1 MGETPTGKSGKC
13 SQCPARR
20 DAFWAVPLLFPYAL
34 PYFLITAGKNR
45 MNASHGQETLR
56 VGAMAMLKHSTP
68 DQHSWTTTAP

>member
-1 MGETPTGKSGKC
+1 M
-13 SQCPARR
+13 
-20 DAFWAVPLLFPYAL
+20 PLLFPYAL

-56 VGAMAMLKHSTP
+56 VGAMAMLKQSTP